1 MPVSST
7 PPKSESSKQSL
18 RGFASSMPTGYRDRY
33 APAQMAAHAHVS
45 ATRGDRPAH
54 VASFPWHDP
63 SLTALC
69 VVAEDRPGLLAL
81 ISEAFV
87 QVGLDVQAAEAYTRR
102 LSPGTSPE
110 AAPPNAPPSSSTSA
124 HGASEAVDLFWV
136 RLPQGGTITENEV
149 DVLRAHLVDL
159 LSGRRAPS
167 LQLDSLGPADFVTE
181 TTVRFIEGDDRLL
194 NVLEVETDDRSGLL
208 LVLSR
213 ALFELQVQIT
223 TSQVRTSGKRV
234 FDRFTLLELDG
245 SPIDDSRR
253 LEIQVAVLSAI
264 EPMTQIREIRR
275 AQGSKPS

>member
-1 MPVSST
+1 MPARWSCWRAARALAGAA
-7 PPKSESSKQSL
+7 PQGAQHQS
-18 RGFASSMPTGYRDRY
+18 G
-33 APAQMAAHAHVS
+33 AQMAAHAHVS
-45 ATRGDRPAH
+45 ATRGERPAH

-63 SLTALC
+63 LLTALC

-87 QVGLDVQAAEAYTRR
+87 QVGLDVRAAEAYTRR
-102 LSPGTSPE
+102 LSPDSARE
-110 AAPPNAPPSSSTSA
+110 APPTTPPSSSPSST
-124 HGASEAVDLFWV
+124 GASEAVDLFWV
-136 RLPQGGTITENEV
+136 RRPQGGTITENEV
-149 DVLRAHLVDL
+149 EALRVYLVDL
-159 LSGRRAPS
+159 LSGRRAPAQ
-167 LQLDSLGPADFVTE
+167 QLDSLGPADFVTE
-181 TTVRFIEGDDRLL
+181 TTVRFMEGDGGLL

-275 AQGSKPS
+275 AQGAKPS